1 MKLAKKQ
8 IFYIFLFALLFK
20 PLWIFE
26 IDNINTQDDL
36 SYWLHG
42 ATLAIDFDI
51 DYQNDYKLNSSIF
64 HPSTNTPFHPPGAGY
79 ASAPFIYI
87 FEKLDKLSGNQF
99 ERVNPVGS
107 FAYLGYFLSS
117 LFYCLCGLSLLSKII
132 QKNNINNYQL
142 LYFITFLSS
151 LVHFVTTRFLMS
163 HSFEFFLCSYLIYC
177 FETTE
182 NFYDFKSFNKIIFLY
197 FALSLTRP
205 STFIFSLCL
214 IGYYSEKFQF
224 TKLIS
229 NFQIYSIFFFG
240 TVYVFLSNFLYEDNF
255 ILLNLSNNST
265 TSEFV
270 SDFTLSNYFIGLS
283 KVVNLIFS
291 FSMGLIW
298 TMPTIIFS
306 IFIVFYFWKKRD
318 ISTKKIFFI
327 FLYYFGAFSV
337 LFIWQGREIA
347 YGQRLLIG
355 LLPLSFLIISKFEVK
370 SVLIQKFYF
379 VFLFIHYL
387 YFYSPNLTLVEG
399 RNLWGIVT
407 KFSPTNYTFN
417 LLINLFQ
424 YENILYIL
432 LKNIYSINF
441 INLFNYEV
449 VFKLPFVEKLI
460 TQGNQIEKLRNTLF
474 EYSNIDAFYLIIVN
488 LFIFLFCFGLIKISS
503 R

>member
-1 MKLAKKQ
+1 
-8 IFYIFLFALLFK
+8 
-20 PLWIFE
+20 
-26 IDNINTQDDL
+26 
-36 SYWLHG
+36 
-42 ATLAIDFDI
+42 
-51 DYQNDYKLNSSIF
+51 
-64 HPSTNTPFHPPGAGY
+64 
-79 ASAPFIYI
+79 
-87 FEKLDKLSGNQF
+87 
-99 ERVNPVGS
+99 
-107 FAYLGYFLSS
+107 
-117 LFYCLCGLSLLSKII
+117 
-132 QKNNINNYQL
+132 
-142 LYFITFLSS
+142 
-151 LVHFVTTRFLMS
+151 
-163 HSFEFFLCSYLIYC
+163 
-177 FETTE
+177 
-182 NFYDFKSFNKIIFLY
+182 
-197 FALSLTRP
+197 
-205 STFIFSLCL
+205 
-214 IGYYSEKFQF
+214 
-224 TKLIS
+224 
-229 NFQIYSIFFFG
+229 
-240 TVYVFLSNFLYEDNF
+240 
-255 ILLNLSNNST
+255 
-265 TSEFV
+265 
-270 SDFTLSNYFIGLS
+270 
-283 KVVNLIFS
+283 
-291 FSMGLIW
+291 MGLIW

-306 IFIVFYFWKKRD
+306 IFIAFYFWKKQD

-387 YFYSPNLTLVEG
+387 YFYSPNLTWWRVEISE
-399 RNLWGIVT
+399 IVT